1 MFVGPARRLR
11 GFSAVLW
18 VLAGSVTVIRP
29 AFASAPVFPG
39 PTVPV
44 LGRAVSPNAFSPA
57 LPCTLFLSPP
67 GDLLRA
73 PGLSVTA
80 APLAVPT
87 TNGDFDYLPFGADD
101 LRFDQVNVMYHA
113 QRFLGRLQRYG
124 LDLTESPIRVNIQVG
139 VGSFSGL
146 IEPASTI
153 GTGLDGRFADTKD
166 ADIIVHELTHA
177 VFNPR
182 MPTEAYP
189 LDRGEAQAVAE
200 GIADYFAAV
209 VQGDTRMGEYSSP
222 PAGYHDIQSTAAEY
236 NYLRWDLLP
245 SDPYSRG
252 RIING
257 ALLDLRAQIGELAD
271 ELAFA
276 AVETHPL
283 RCMTCY
289 ADAVRWADAE
299 RFGGAH
305 LAVIE
310 DVFRNRGLGSGPVSN
325 LAVLGPAWAWSTD
338 PVRYELR
345 HRCGPGPFT
354 FSWVFRPANGGLV
367 PLESTADTV
376 SCVLGSSGV
385 LEATI
390 TDRTGHSDVVAS
402 PLITVYPGDR
412 PGLRLPGI
420 VITGPSVLPTGEI
433 GYFSYALTGGAG
445 ILPARIHWR
454 VQNGVIVRGPE
465 NIATIGAQSRGG
477 TMVVDLTYTDA
488 IGQTVTA
495 AKRVGVGVAM
505 SAAIR
510 GPGELGPAQPGR
522 FQADVHGGVPPYVVM
537 WEQVTAAGP
546 TPLGDG
552 PEIWSHGSGTDFII
566 NLLVID
572 SAGDPLRTNLPVH
585 ILPTV
590 TTDATARARVFRALG
605 TRVSRGGR
613 LTFELPEGSS
623 GATLELLDLAGRVLA
638 RDQLG
643 PASEARHEM
652 PVPAAAEAGMY
663 FARLVTRYDTRVARF
678 VVLPR

>member
-1 MFVGPARRLR
+1 MT
-11 GFSAVLW
+11 S
-18 VLAGSVTVIRP
+18 IRP
-29 AFASAPVFPG
+29 AFAFAPVFPG
-39 PTVPV
+39 PTIPV
-44 LGRAVSPNAFSPA
+44 LGRAASPNAFSPA

-67 GDLLRA
+67 GDLLLA

-80 APLAVPT
+80 APRAVPT
-87 TNGDFDYLPFGADD
+87 TNGDFDYLPFGVDD

-124 LDLTESPIRVNIQVG
+124 LELAELPIRVNIQVG
-139 VGSFSGL
+139 IGSFSGV

-153 GTGLDGRFADTKD
+153 GTGLGGRFADTKD

-189 LDRGEAQAVAE
+189 LDRGEAQPVAE

-209 VQGDTRMGEYSSP
+209 VQGDTRIGEYSAP

-245 SDPYSRG
+245 ADPYSKG

-299 RFGGAH
+299 RYGGAH
-305 LAVIE
+305 LGIIE
-310 DVFRNRGLGSGPVSN
+310 DVFRSRGLGSGPVSN

-354 FSWVFRPANGGLV
+354 FSWAFRPASGGLV
-367 PLESTADTV
+367 PLESTTDTV
-376 SCVLGSSGV
+376 TCILASTGV
-385 LEATI
+385 LEASI
-390 TDRTGHSDVVAS
+390 TDRLGHTDVVSS
-402 PLITVYPGDR
+402 PLINVYAGDQ

-420 VITGPSVLPTGEI
+420 VILGPTALPAGTI
-433 GYFSYALTGGAG
+433 GDFGYLLTGGTG
-445 ILPARIHWR
+445 ILPAQLHWR
-454 VQNGVIVRGPE
+454 VQNGVIIRGRD
-465 NIATIGAQSRGG
+465 NAATIGAQSRGG
-477 TMVVDLTYTDA
+477 TMIVEMTYTDA
-488 IGQTVTA
+488 VGQTVTA
-495 AKRVGVGVAM
+495 TKTVVTGTAM
-505 SAAIR
+505 SVAIR
-510 GPGELGPAQPGR
+510 GPGELGPAQQGR
-522 FQADVHGGVPPYVVM
+522 FQADVLGGVGPYLVE
-537 WEQVTAAGP
+537 WGQLTAEGE
-546 TPLGDG
+546 TPLGAG
-552 PEIWSHGSGTDFII
+552 PEIWSRGSGTDFII
-566 NLLVID
+566 IMRVYDTTGNFV
-572 SAGDPLRTNLPVH
+572 REVRPVH

-590 TTDATARARVFRALG
+590 AGQDAPRARVFRTLG
-605 TRVSRGGR
+605 TRVNRGGR
-613 LTFELPEGSS
+613 LAFELPDGSA
-623 GATLELLDLAGRVLA
+623 GATLELMDLAGRVLA
-638 RDQLG
+638 RDHVG
-643 PASEARHEM
+643 ASSPARHEM
-652 PVPAAAEAGMY
+652 SVPASAEAGMY
-663 FARLVTRYDTRVARF
+663 FARLVTPYGVRVARF
-678 VVLPR
+678 VVLPS